1 MVTASAQQCN
11 TKGSHVY
18 SNLGFCLA
26 VLFLQGRH
34 GPDLILVALAGR
46 VGNVVGRLPRRS

>member
-11 TKGSHVY
+11 TKGFHVY
-18 SNLGFCLA
+18 NLLGFRLA

-34 GPDLILVALAGR
+34 GPELILVALAGR
-46 VGNVVGRLPRRS
+46 AGNVVGRLSRRS